1 MSESFFSFLS
11 VLPAFPVSLLDI
23 VMIGILA
30 FYAWEGYKVGFAQ
43 SIIDLAGFFV
53 AFLLALKG
61 YGIVAIGLIKLF
73 TLPVGF
79 ANAIG
84 FFICALTLEVLITLL
99 LRRLTRYLPLIP
111 KDTKIGKGL
120 FVLNQ
125 YAGIVPGVISA
136 GIILSFLV
144 SVLIALPSSP
154 VLKQAVSSSKIG
166 GFLLSNTSGIEKGL
180 NSIFGEAFHDSLNF
194 FTVEPESSTAVELH
208 FKVMD
213 GVIDE
218 ESEKKMLEMVNQERE
233 KHNLQ
238 PVTLNKSLRQL
249 AREYSDNMFKDGYFS
264 HYDREGNS
272 PFDRM
277 DQKDIAY
284 SYAGENL
291 ALAPTVE
298 LAMQGLMNSPGHR
311 ANILKPEFKKL
322 GVGVVDG
329 GIYGKMFTQE
339 FTD

>member
-1 MSESFFSFLS
+1 MPESFFAFLS
-11 VLPAFPVSLLDI
+11 YLPSFPVSLLDI
-23 VMIGILA
+23 VMLGILA
-30 FYAWEGYKVGFAQ
+30 FYAWEGYKVGFSQ
-43 SIIDLAGFFV
+43 SMIDLAGFFL
-53 AFLLALKG
+53 AFVLALKG
-61 YGIVAIGLIKLF
+61 YGVVATGLVKLF
-73 TLPVGF
+73 ALPVGF

-84 FFICALTLEVLITLL
+84 FFFCALALEVGITLL
-99 LRRLTRYLPLIP
+99 LRRLTRYIPFIP

-120 FVLNQ
+120 FVFNQ
-125 YAGIVPGVISA
+125 YAGILPGVISA

-166 GFLLSNTSGIEKGL
+166 AFLLSNTSGIEKGL
-180 NSIFGEAFHDSLNF
+180 NSVFGEAFHDSLNF

-208 FKVMD
+208 FKVQD
-213 GVIDE
+213 GVIDKPSE
-218 ESEKKMLEMVNQERE
+218 EKMLEMVNKERE

-238 PVTLNKSLRQL
+238 PVTLNDSLRQL
-249 AREYSDNMFKDGYFS
+249 ARKYSDTMFKDGYFS
-264 HYDREGNS
+264 HYDKEGSS

-277 DQKDIAY
+277 DQKKIEY

-311 ANILKPEFKKL
+311 ANILKPEFKKV
-322 GVGVVDG
+322 GIGVVDG